1 MNQPKKEK
9 EKKKEK
15 KHEHGKQTILG
26 GGSSQSSGYTV
37 SEESG
42 SSGRRIVDT
51 RGSYTE
57 LDKYNEKYD
66 NMRIAIGNCYRTFED
81 ASFAIEKQKVLVELQ
96 EYSTYHDKLDNGLYT
111 IINMKNSDDSD
122 ILVVDVSKIIGDIP
136 LVVYAR
142 KYTNDP
148 VFFRSEKAALA
159 AVKKVTKRR
168 LIKYYFTGID
178 QDV

>member
-1 MNQPKKEK
+1 MIIKEARFVPREG
-9 EKKKEK
+9 EKYFFAYSDGCISCATYK
-15 KHEHGKQTILG
+15 
-26 GGSSQSSGYTV
+26 
-37 SEESG
+37 
-42 SSGRRIVDT
+42 
-51 RGSYTE
+51 
-57 LDKYNEKYD
+57 NEKYD